1 VITSFI
7 AFLNEGVTLL
17 LHVDDKN
24 VDDNAR
30 KLTLKSL
37 LTLYVNRKRKLTMK
51 KMILPLIS
59 ARKGQYISNQ
69 YRLMYWKQYIIT
81 QRINYL
87 FKWNLFSLFG
97 SAKVLKFQLCP
108 QFVFV
113 LAKGSSSKRSLT
125 PEDFVPLIQD
135 IVDTHPGLGFLKEAT
150 EFHSRYVHTVS
161 STLFKS

>member
-37 LTLYVNRKRKLTMK
+37 LTL
-51 KMILPLIS
+51 IS

-69 YRLMYWKQYIIT
+69 YRLMY
-81 QRINYL
+81 
-87 FKWNLFSLFG
+87 
-97 SAKVLKFQLCP
+97 
-108 QFVFV
+108 
-113 LAKGSSSKRSLT
+113 
-125 PEDFVPLIQD
+125 
-135 IVDTHPGLGFLKEAT
+135 
-150 EFHSRYVHTVS
+150 
-161 STLFKS
+161 